1 MKVFLFD
8 LLPYG
13 KQRLDV
19 VKDGRLPWPFAP
31 HFEPG
36 VQIRTYAEHIDAW
49 AEMEK
54 YGFDGVSINEHHGT
68 PYGMMNSPNL
78 MAAALSQKTN
88 KMKIL
93 ILGNLLPVHDPLRLA
108 EEIAML
114 DNLTNGRII
123 CGVARG
129 IPREYKYFNIPL
141 SESRARFNEAFEI
154 MKKAWTEDRFS
165 HEGQFNSYNDISI
178 LPRTVQRP
186 YPPVWVPLVGS
197 KESVEW
203 AGANADAIALH
214 AGQGANTDAAREDT
228 LRYFAKCLGDNGRKL
243 TRDMIALH
251 INCYVADSKEKAVEE
266 AGPYLRYLFGYLY
279 GYDQGPFAPDSGY
292 NSPQSRSHF
301 RNPQVMSSMRP
312 QTAPPS
318 ASVPQGQGP
327 TQPRGFG
334 VMTDEG
340 FAQMAQALPIG
351 SPDDVVN
358 GILREVEQTGA
369 GNLLLMCNGGAMP
382 QKMFLNQ
389 IKRIGEEVLPRLQ
402 KYNVKTVPAAEWHA
416 ANGG

>member
-19 VKDGRLPWPFAP
+19 AKDGRLPWPFAP
-31 HFEPG
+31 FFEPE

-78 MAAALSQKTN
+78 MAAALSQKTS

-165 HEGQFNSYNDISI
+165 HEGHFHSYNDISI

-186 YPPVWVPLVGS
+186 HPPVWVPLVGS

-228 LRYFAKCLGDNGRKL
+228 LRYFAKCLADNGRKL
-243 TRDMIALH
+243 SSDMIALH
-251 INCYVADSKEKAVEE
+251 INCYVADSKEKAIEE

-279 GYDQGPFAPDSGY
+279 GYDQGPFTSIADSGY
-292 NSPQSRSHF
+292 NSPASRSHLRNQQMPSF
-301 RNPQVMSSMRP
+301 R
-312 QTAPPS
+312 PP
-318 ASVPQGQGP
+318 PTQGQGP
-327 TQPRGFG
+327 AQPRGFG
-334 VMTDEG
+334 PMNEEG
-340 FAQMAQALPIG
+340 FARMAETLPIG
-351 SPDDVVN
+351 SPDEVAQ

-382 QKMFLNQ
+382 QEMFLNQ
-389 IKRIGEEVLPRLQ
+389 VKRIGEEVLPRLQ
-402 KYNVKTVPAAEWHA
+402 KYNVKTVPAAEWLA